1 MCFDTSRQL
10 LPSRGQ
16 QGAVSGD
23 RKQTTYAFVSWRVAR
38 NPFLHMALSHG
49 YRLGPYEVRSRV
61 GASGVGGAHG
71 AKILFEKSVVQDAS
85 R

>member
-1 MCFDTSRQL
+1 MASADDYGRVVRGTEVTI
-10 LPSRGQ
+10 LPN
-16 QGAVSGD
+16 D
-23 RKQTTYAFVSWRVAR
+23 KFRVRR

-61 GASGVGGAHG
+61 GASGVGEVHG